1 MGKVNSFLLC
11 KQEED
16 IEVVEERAYV
26 NWAMVQK
33 CIVLVVVVVL
43 VIVLVLCCVVCR
55 VKIHKIKNKNKKK
68 KHLEEAE
75 LNNVRN
81 VKKICISLQIKFLCQ
96 TSIVIRVYFFFF

>member
-33 CIVLVVVVVL
+33 CIVLVVVVV
-43 VIVLVLCCVVCR
+43 VVLIIFLLLCCFSF
-55 VKIHKIKNKNKKK
+55 KDTQN
-68 KHLEEAE
+68 
-75 LNNVRN
+75 
-81 VKKICISLQIKFLCQ
+81 
-96 TSIVIRVYFFFF
+96 

>member
-33 CIVLVVVVVL
+33 CIVLV
-43 VIVLVLCCVVCR
+43 CVVC
-55 VKIHKIKNKNKKK
+55 V
-68 KHLEEAE
+68 
-75 LNNVRN
+75 
-81 VKKICISLQIKFLCQ
+81 
-96 TSIVIRVYFFFF
+96 

>member
-26 NWAMVQK
+26 NRAMVQK
-33 CIVLVVVVVL
+33 CIVLVVVVVVVVL

-68 KHLEEAE
+68 
-75 LNNVRN
+75 NIWRRRN
-81 VKKICISLQIKFLCQ
+81 
-96 TSIVIRVYFFFF
+96 

>member
-33 CIVLVVVVVL
+33 CIVVVVLVVVL
-43 VIVLVLCCVVCR
+43 VIVLVLCCDVCR

-68 KHLEEAE
+68 
-75 LNNVRN
+75 NIWRRRN
-81 VKKICISLQIKFLCQ
+81 
-96 TSIVIRVYFFFF
+96 

>member
-33 CIVLVVVVVL
+33 CIVLVVVVVVL
-43 VIVLVLCCVVCR
+43 VIVLVLCCVSC
-55 VKIHKIKNKNKKK
+55 KDTQN
-68 KHLEEAE
+68 
-75 LNNVRN
+75 
-81 VKKICISLQIKFLCQ
+81 
-96 TSIVIRVYFFFF
+96 